1 MMGKI
6 RVIHFTIANTA
17 GGVTKSVFE
26 LWKYIDRE
34 RFHFDFVTMSD
45 KLDFADELE
54 KEAASLWLLL
64 CARSF
69 SGGCPA
75 SYPQGLL

>member
-17 GGVTKSVFE
+17 GGVTKSVLE

-54 KEAASLWLLL
+54 KKDVTYITYLLMQ
-64 CARSF
+64 RMI
-69 SGGCPA
+69 
-75 SYPQGLL
+75 SYYLQEK